1 MWWDWEVWPDVG
13 APRGLGRVNTPPG
26 DTVTHFVWRGCVELA
41 RNTMTGSLK
50 EESSETEKMTFLTM
64 GKLGEGRGL

>member
-1 MWWDWEVWPDVG
+1 
-13 APRGLGRVNTPPG
+13 
-26 DTVTHFVWRGCVELA
+26 VELA